1 MKIFKIG
8 TDEKVFTGISYQ
20 ELLDQWGQLDLSY
33 VLITPRS
40 CIEYDSVQDL
50 SRDLELHWFYDKCF
64 IHIQASL
71 IHLSG
76 NFVLVDASMN
86 ELKKLIK
93 DVRDI
98 QERFQN
104 TLGS

>member
-1 MKIFKIG
+1 MKIFEIG
-8 TDEKVFTGISYQ
+8 TDKKVFTGVSYQ
-20 ELLDQWGQLDLSY
+20 ELMAKWRHRDLSY
-33 VLITPRS
+33 ILVTPRS
-40 CIEYDSVQDL
+40 CVDYDSVQDL
-50 SRDLELHWFYDKCF
+50 SRDLQLHWFFDKCF
-64 IHIQASL
+64 MQIQSSL
-71 IHLSG
+71 NHLSDD
-76 NFVLVDASMN
+76 FVLVDASMN